1 MRAKVAR
8 LMPFVPLVFSP
19 RALRRHPRLA
29 TASVLFVALAG
40 VELGSGHTRALRDS
54 WVDPVFAAV
63 GTPPAPLSSGDGDGD
78 GLPDEREAELARTF
92 APLVLLDKQ
101 DGALPASVSW
111 VMEKSDFVEGA
122 ARVRRT
128 RRAFDDE
135 VRKGSERPEDWVTY
149 VDVYPRASG
158 GIHLE
163 YWFYYPYN
171 EGPAFF
177 DHESDWEHMTV
188 RLDEESRPVGAYLAR
203 HEDNDPGPFFSWSR
217 LRKEGSHPVVLSARG
232 THATYA
238 DEGDLAWFEGAAT
251 SCADLATCED
261 KPWRTWEGGGL
272 SRLDAVPSNAL
283 AGRAF
288 RFDGRW
294 GATGFLPGTSA
305 PRGPM
310 FQSGHCAG
318 GFVTCRKNV
327 EMASLP

>member
-1 MRAKVAR
+1 MRAKIAR
-8 LMPFVPLVFSP
+8 PMPFVPLVFSP
-19 RALRRHPRLA
+19 RRARRHPRLA
-29 TASVLFVALAG
+29 SVSVLFVALAG
-40 VELGSGHTRALRDS
+40 VELGSGHARDLREA
-54 WVDPVFAAV
+54 WMDPVYAAV
-63 GTPPAPLSSGDGDGD
+63 GTPPAPLAAGDGDGD
-78 GLPDEREAELARTF
+78 GLSDAREAELARTF
-92 APLVLLDKQ
+92 APIVIIDRE
-101 DGALPASVSW
+101 DHALPASVPW

-122 ARVRRT
+122 AEVRRA

-149 VDVYPRASG
+149 VNVYPRASG
-158 GIHLE
+158 GIHVE

-171 EGPAFF
+171 EGPLFF
-177 DHESDWEHMTV
+177 QHESDWEHMTV
-188 RLDEESRPVGAYLAR
+188 RLDEEGRPLGAYLAR

-217 LRKEGSHPVVLSARG
+217 LRKEGLHPIVLSARG

-238 DEGDLAWFEGAAT
+238 DRADVAWFESAAV
-251 SCADLATCED
+251 SCDDLAACED
-261 KPWRTWEGGGL
+261 RPWRTWEGGGL
-272 SRLDAVPSNAL
+272 SRLDDVPESAL
-283 AGRAF
+283 AGRAL

-318 GFVTCRKNV
+318 GFATCRKPI